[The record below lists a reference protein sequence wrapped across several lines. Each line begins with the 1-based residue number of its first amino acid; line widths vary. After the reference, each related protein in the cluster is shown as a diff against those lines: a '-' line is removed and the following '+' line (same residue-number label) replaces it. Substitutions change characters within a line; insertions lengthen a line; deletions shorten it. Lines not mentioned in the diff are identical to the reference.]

1 MENYN
6 QIIKKIV
13 ATLILLGIAIYL
25 QAGGPWPKPK
35 GKYYVKLSEWW
46 VVFDQHYTDTGQLDP
61 NVTTGIFNTFLYG
74 EFGVTDRLTATFN
87 GALFSRNYMNNLRSA
102 TTNDII
108 IEGEAVNSIGDID
121 LGLKYGLSK
130 PGGKVPMAVSLTL
143 GLPTGAT
150 GKGALGALQTGDGE
164 FNQMLQFDIGQGFAI
179 AKQSAY
185 VSAYTAINNRTNGYS
200 EEFRYG
206 LEVGI
211 GLLSNKLWLNSKLNA
226 IKSFRNGDTAETVTS
241 TSIFANNSE
250 FTSLAFEANYLITE
264 KIGISASYAGA
275 LAGRVIAAAP
285 SYSVGF
291 FIDM

>member
-1 MENYN
+1 MANYN
-6 QIIKKIV
+6 QIINKII
-13 ATLILLGIAIYL
+13 ATLILLGIAVSL

-46 VVFDQHYTDTGQLDP
+46 VIFDKHYTDTGQLDP

-74 EFGVTDRLTATFN
+74 EYGVTDN

-108 IEGEAVNSIGDID
+108 VKGEAINSIGDID

-130 PGGKVPMAVSLTL
+130 PGASIPVAVSMVL

-150 GKGALGALQTGDGE
+150 GKGELENLQTGDGE
-164 FNQMLQFDIGQGFAI
+164 FNQMLQLDIGKGFAVMG
-179 AKQSAY
+179 QSAY
-185 VSAYTAINNRTNGYS
+185 LSAYTAINNRTNGYS

-206 LEVGI
+206 LEAGI
-211 GLLSNKLWLNSKLNA
+211 GLFSNRLWLNSKFNV
-226 IKSFRNGDTAETVTS
+226 IKSFKNGDTAETATS

-250 FTSLAFEANYLITE
+250 FTSLAFEANYFLTE

-275 LAGRVIAAAP
+275 LAGRVIAAAS
-285 SYSVGF
+285 SYNVGF
-291 FIDM
+291 FIDIK